1 MARLSRTGLS
11 PNAAAI
17 TGSAVAIAV
26 ESRFSMNSAQAT
38 ISGISM
44 APGSGE
50 ARSTLGPIRSI
61 AGTSACRTST

>member
-26 ESRFSMNSAQAT
+26 ESRFSMNRAQAT

-44 APGSGE
+44 VPGSG
-50 ARSTLGPIRSI
+50 
-61 AGTSACRTST
+61 